1 MTLITY
7 SDANLGRYGLNP
19 SKFSKVMT
27 KDEDVTCNVIFIA
40 SVEDEAEQLKREL
53 PVGKSHVCLDTAK
66 LPATFKQIFTSN
78 ITY

>member
-1 MTLITY
+1 
-7 SDANLGRYGLNP
+7 
-19 SKFSKVMT
+19 MT